1 MRAKRISL
9 SQQIDEI
16 DYELGQRQRVY
27 PGLAASG
34 KRRQSELD
42 YHVARLEAA
51 RTTLAWLMVHEVE
64 IKAFLALPTEARIAV
79 IGYGAQ
85 AINDEDAR

>member
-1 MRAKRISL
+1 MSAKRISL
-9 SQQIDEI
+9 SQPITSSARGFI
-16 DYELGQRQRVY
+16 R
-27 PGLAASG
+27 GLAASG

-51 RTTLAWLMVHEVE
+51 RRTLAWLMVHEVE

-85 AINDEDAR
+85 AINGEDAR